1 MSANNLNINEAS
13 KACGLSPSV
22 LRIWELR
29 YGWPNPKRKPNGYRA
44 YNQHQIQELKR
55 VADLVKRGTPISAL
69 IIDGLP
75 RWPTNQAIKRSPLG
89 LTKARALDKPTGV
102 LEAKLQV
109 ELVEAI
115 EHRNIS
121 HVKELLQRAFWSV
134 RPADEVLT
142 ALVPTLM
149 GLEELALA
157 ERPLTEDAE
166 VRQLIQERSLQL
178 LRRFRRGEQAEV
190 WVVPVVPTD
199 QALATVTALILCL
212 QGRQAQPW
220 FDPGLPATGAL
231 VLAGDHQ
238 DAGAFRGERRVI
250 ARISSLGGAG
260 LGGLQA
266 LSAAPAQPAQ
276 LVPAAPLS
284 VN

>member
-75 RWPTNQAIKRSPLG
+75 RWPTDQAIKRSPLG
-89 LTKARALDKPTGV
+89 LTKSRALEKPSGV
-102 LEAKLQV
+102 LEAKLQE
-109 ELVEAI
+109 ELVEAL
-115 EHRNIS
+115 EQRNTS

-157 ERPLTEDAE
+157 ERPLAEDAE
-166 VRQLIQERSLQL
+166 VRQLVQERSLQL
-178 LRRFRRGEQAEV
+178 LRRFRRGDQAEL
-190 WVVPVVPTD
+190 WVVPVTRTD
-199 QALATVTALILCL
+199 EALAAVTALILCL

-220 FDPGLPATGAL
+220 FQPEVPNGGAL

-238 DAGAFRGERRVI
+238 DAGAFKGDRRVI
-250 ARISSLGGAG
+250 ARVSSLGGAG
-260 LGGLQA
+260 LGGLRA
-266 LSAAPAQPAQ
+266 LTTAPS
-276 LVPAAPLS
+276 VPVPSAPLS

>member
-75 RWPTNQAIKRSPLG
+75 RWPTDQAIKRSPLG
-89 LTKARALDKPTGV
+89 LTKSRALEKPTGL
-102 LEAKLQV
+102 LEAKLQ
-109 ELVEAI
+109 EEIVEAL
-115 EHRNIS
+115 EQRNTS

-157 ERPLTEDAE
+157 ERPLAEDAE

-178 LRRFRRGEQAEV
+178 LRRFRRGDQAEL
-190 WVVPVVPTD
+190 WVIPVARTD
-199 QALATVTALILCL
+199 EALAAVTALILCL

-220 FDPGLPATGAL
+220 FQQSVPMGGAL

-238 DAGAFRGERRVI
+238 DAGAFKGDRRVI
-250 ARISSLGGAG
+250 ARVSSLGGAG
-260 LGGLQA
+260 LGGLRTLTSA
-266 LSAAPAQPAQ
+266 PAAP
-276 LVPAAPLS
+276 VPAAPLS

>member
-75 RWPTNQAIKRSPLG
+75 RWPTDQAIKRSPLG
-89 LTKARALDKPTGV
+89 LTKARALEKPTGV
-102 LEAKLQV
+102 LEAKLQE
-109 ELVEAI
+109 ELVEAL
-115 EHRNIS
+115 EQRNTS

-157 ERPLTEDAE
+157 ERPLAEDAE
-166 VRQLIQERSLQL
+166 VRQLIQERCLQL
-178 LRRFRRGEQAEV
+178 LRRFRRGDQAEL
-190 WVVPVVPTD
+190 WVIPVSKTD
-199 QALATVTALILCL
+199 EALAAVTALILCL

-220 FDPGLPATGAL
+220 FEPSVPKVGAL

-238 DAGAFRGERRVI
+238 DAGAFKGERRVI
-250 ARISSLGGAG
+250 ARVSSLGGAG
-260 LGGLQA
+260 LGGLRA
-266 LSAAPAQPAQ
+266 LTAAPAVP
-276 LVPAAPLS
+276 VPAAPLS